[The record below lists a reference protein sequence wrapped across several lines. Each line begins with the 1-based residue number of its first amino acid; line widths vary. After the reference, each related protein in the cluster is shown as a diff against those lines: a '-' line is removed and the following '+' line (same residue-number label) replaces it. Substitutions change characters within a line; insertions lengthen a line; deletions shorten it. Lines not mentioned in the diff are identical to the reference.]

1 MTDTNT
7 SSAAAQ
13 ALQLLITAAQA
24 GDNVALLKL
33 CSDFKPLLSSE
44 ARREMFYNSL
54 GKDAEGIAV
63 LAFIELV
70 LKYSGTDYV
79 NWPGYARCRVH
90 FALFDAMQK
99 QGRIW
104 ENEIAVNTDSE
115 EGTALLDEAGLQQG
129 LPDDIAQLLLSLE
142 VRQALKRLTAEQQQI
157 ILDASANCI
166 SFQRDLV
173 AQQNSDAVDA
183 LKEKGV
189 EFIDLDKAE
198 LQAKVEPVYEKY
210 ADKLPADIMEKI
222 RNT

>member
-1 MTDTNT
+1 M
-7 SSAAAQ
+7 
-13 ALQLLITAAQA
+13 ITAAQA
-24 GDNVALLKL
+24 GDNGALLKL

-104 ENEIAVNTDSE
+104 ENEIAINTDSE

-142 VRQALKRLTAEQQQI
+142 VQQVIELLFLREQKPKEAARLLGCSVRNVTKHRLK
-157 ILDASANCI
+157 
-166 SFQRDLV
+166 
-173 AQQNSDAVDA
+173 
-183 LKEKGV
+183 G
-189 EFIDLDKAE
+189 LDK
-198 LQAKVEPVYEKY
+198 LRLLLKQ
-210 ADKLPADIMEKI
+210 
-222 RNT
+222 NG